1 MSRILVVD
9 DEARMAGLI
18 RMELEEHAHSVST
31 AGDGAMALELV
42 GRNDFDLV
50 LTDLR
55 MPGMDGL
62 TLLKAVKEQS
72 PETAVVLMT
81 AYASA
86 QTAVSAMK
94 EGAYDYLIKPF
105 EMDEL
110 LIMVERIDSQRR
122 LLLENTQ
129 LRENLGAGEVSILG
143 ESEAMREVFELVGKV
158 ADQDATVLIEGESG
172 TGKEL
177 IARSIH
183 AASHRAGSP
192 FVVVNCAVIPDTLIE
207 SDLFG
212 HEKGAF
218 TGADRK
224 KLGRFELADGGT
236 VFLDEISELSGQAQV
251 KLLRVLQER
260 TVERLGGGVE
270 TIRIDV
276 RVLAATNRNLQAQ
289 VSRGGFREDL
299 FYRLNVFPIH
309 LPPLRERAGDIPLL
323 AGHFASSNGAGG
335 IAPDA
340 VKILQQYRWPG
351 NVREL
356 ENVIERAVI
365 LAGPGEEIT
374 ARFISHLEAIPE
386 SDEGAPRVTIP
397 EGGVDIEDLEKQH
410 ILEALRKSEGNK
422 SEAAR
427 LLHMSRRRLYSRMQH
442 HDIEY

>member
-177 IARSIH
+177 IAR
-183 AASHRAGSP
+183 
-192 FVVVNCAVIPDTLIE
+192 
-207 SDLFG
+207 
-212 HEKGAF
+212 
-218 TGADRK
+218 
-224 KLGRFELADGGT
+224 
-236 VFLDEISELSGQAQV
+236 
-251 KLLRVLQER
+251 
-260 TVERLGGGVE
+260 
-270 TIRIDV
+270 
-276 RVLAATNRNLQAQ
+276 
-289 VSRGGFREDL
+289 
-299 FYRLNVFPIH
+299 
-309 LPPLRERAGDIPLL
+309 
-323 AGHFASSNGAGG
+323 
-335 IAPDA
+335 
-340 VKILQQYRWPG
+340 
-351 NVREL
+351 
-356 ENVIERAVI
+356 
-365 LAGPGEEIT
+365 
-374 ARFISHLEAIPE
+374 
-386 SDEGAPRVTIP
+386 
-397 EGGVDIEDLEKQH
+397 
-410 ILEALRKSEGNK
+410 
-422 SEAAR
+422 
-427 LLHMSRRRLYSRMQH
+427 
-442 HDIEY
+442 